1 MLPVVRRETTAVEAG
16 RLIAEGGLVG
26 LVIADSAG
34 IPVAILSA
42 VDVLQLMVPDYVLDD
57 PSLAGVFDEK
67 GAGELW
73 EHLDERT
80 IGELLDDDGV
90 TVSRILTIEPEDTLI
105 EMAARMV
112 DARTQIARVSGSPD
126 DAPTFVTLPAVIN
139 AILRYWAGT
148 GPESGSE

>member
-1 MLPVVRRETTAVEAG
+1 M
-16 RLIAEGGLVG
+16 
-26 LVIADSAG
+26 
-34 IPVAILSA
+34 
-42 VDVLQLMVPDYVLDD
+42 DVLQLMVPDYVLDD
-57 PSLAGVFDEK
+57 PSLAGVFDEN

-80 IGELLDDDGV
+80 IGELMDDDGV
-90 TVSRILTIEPEDTLI
+90 TVRRILTVEPDDTLI

-112 DARTQIARVSGSPD
+112 DARTQIARVSGAAN
-126 DAPTFVTLPAVIN
+126 DAPTFVTLPAVMS